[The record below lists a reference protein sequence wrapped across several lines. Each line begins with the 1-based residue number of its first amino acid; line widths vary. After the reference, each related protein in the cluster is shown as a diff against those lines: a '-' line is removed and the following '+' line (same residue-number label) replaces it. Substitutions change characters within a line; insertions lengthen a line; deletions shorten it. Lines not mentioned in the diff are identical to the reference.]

1 MNGLIPFAE
10 AAISG
15 LKMPK
20 LFWRIFLI
28 LWLSIVGFSS
38 LVAIISDQ
46 VARNNG
52 VHDINEILKVRMT
65 PLLRELKQGL
75 EKEGPRSARRTLR
88 QTPPRLRNLVFVID
102 AEQQELM
109 GRKQFKK
116 LRHKNKGGRPNRPL
130 MATDPTGKQWTIQV
144 SALVPPRVL
153 FASDNRGTLSRLLLA
168 ALLSAAISWLLA
180 RSLARPLLQL
190 GSASVALAQGKLQSR
205 VKGKILRRRDE
216 VGDLARSFNQM
227 ATDIETLDKSRQNL
241 LRDVAH
247 ELRSPLARMQ
257 VAVELARDK
266 GGHKQSDNENHSGAS
281 GQLELSLIAREI
293 QRLEKMIA
301 EVLILLREV
310 GSVKD
315 VEKETYS
322 LAVLLESL
330 VSRVNYE
337 ADAKGLGRVRLIQ
350 AHDIELFIN
359 PELIHRALENLLRNA
374 SRFTDVSKGVEIT
387 VEAVIAG
394 AEFCCIKIRDYGPG
408 VPEAFIPQMFE
419 PFTRLSSARERTT
432 GDDGWGLGT
441 AIAAAAISR
450 HGGEIEANNMPE
462 GGLEI
467 TIRLPLEG

>member
-1 MNGLIPFAE
+1 
-10 AAISG
+10 
-15 LKMPK
+15 MPK

-38 LVAIISDQ
+38 LVVVISDQ

-52 VHDINEILKVRMT
+52 IQDINEVLKIRMT

-75 EKEGPRSARRTLR
+75 EKEGPQSARSILR
-88 QTPPRLRNLVFVID
+88 QAPPRIRNLVFVID
-102 AEQQELM
+102 AEQKELL
-109 GRKQFKK
+109 GRKKFKK
-116 LRHKNKGGRPNRPL
+116 RLHKNKGGQPNRSL
-130 MATDPTGKQWTIQV
+130 TAIDPAGKQWTIQV
-144 SALVPPRVL
+144 SALVPPRAL
-153 FASDNRGTLSRLLLA
+153 LASSSRGTLSRLLLA
-168 ALLSAAISWLLA
+168 ALLSAVISWLLA

-190 GSASVALAQGKLQSR
+190 GLASVALAQGKLQSR

-227 ATDIETLDKSRQNL
+227 ATDIETLDRSRQNL

-266 GGHKQSDNENHSGAS
+266 GDHEQDDNEKPPGAS
-281 GQLELSLIAREI
+281 GQRELSIIAREI

-301 EVLILLREV
+301 EVLVLLRDA

-315 VEKETYS
+315 MEKETYS
-322 LAVLLESL
+322 LAALLESL

-337 ADAKGLGRVRLIQ
+337 ADAKELGRVRLIQ
-350 AHDIELFIN
+350 ESDIELFIN
-359 PELIHRALENLLRNA
+359 PELIYRALENLLRNA
-374 SRFTDVSKGVEIT
+374 CRFTDVSKGVEIT
-387 VEAVIAG
+387 VEAVTAG

-408 VPEAFIPQMFE
+408 VPEAFISQMFE

-467 TIRLPLEG
+467 TIRLPFEG